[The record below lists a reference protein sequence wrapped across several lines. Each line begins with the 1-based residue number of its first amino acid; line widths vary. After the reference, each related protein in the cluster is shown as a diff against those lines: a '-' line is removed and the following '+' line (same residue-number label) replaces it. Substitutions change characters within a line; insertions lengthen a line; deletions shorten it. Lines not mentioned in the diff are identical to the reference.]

1 VSELQRAFVSA
12 EGLLDAARTSS
23 PVWLSDAT
31 ATGVFED
38 DPPES
43 DRGEAGEFADAEVA
57 GPLEDAGR
65 PVCCEA
71 FSSFD
76 SFAAFAASVHCPSFS
91 GSLAEG
97 SFRSESFELE
107 PFPESFCASFLDDF
121 SDSFS
126 AGPFLSESFESFE
139 LEPFPESFCAS
150 FLDDFSDSFSAGP
163 CLSES
168 LSESFFDDFEGS
180 FGAEV
185 VEAELVVATAV
196 AVEVVASV
204 VEDVDVVAC
213 TVVDEMEV
221 VALTVVEL
229 EEVAADVEA
238 VVELVEDDED
248 RPCAAAVSAS
258 A

>member
-1 VSELQRAFVSA
+1 VSGLQRASASA
-12 EGLLDAARTSS
+12 EGLLDAAWTPSA
-23 PVWLSDAT
+23 VWLSDAT
-31 ATGVFED
+31 VTGVFED

-43 DRGEAGEFADAEVA
+43 DRAEAGEFVDAEVA

-91 GSLAEG
+91 GSLVEG

-126 AGPFLSESFESFE
+126 AGPFLSEPFESFE
-139 LEPFPESFCAS
+139 LESLPESFCAS

-168 LSESFFDDFEGS
+168 LSESFFDDLEGS
-180 FGAEV
+180 FSVEV
-185 VEAELVVATAV
+185 VEAELEAVTAV
-196 AVEVVASV
+196 AVEVVSCV
-204 VEDVDVVAC
+204 VEDAEVVAC
-213 TVVDEMEV
+213 TVVDELEV

-229 EEVAADVEA
+229 EEVAVDVGA
-238 VVELVEDDED
+238 VAEFVEDDED